1 LSFECAVETVR
12 GGFATPHGVTSVPG
26 RLAGCLY
33 RADGSKV
40 ALSERF
46 GGHRGDMM
54 HNDNPDHINPP
65 TTARRMPGRG
75 IYLGHFMGRHYGHF
89 ITETLST
96 FWIFEKLDAGEFD
109 YFLFHP
115 FVFGTDMPAYA
126 RFCLDR
132 FGLAPEKIVFALE
145 TPLVLDEVI
154 VPQRLLR
161 LNHSADPRLRS
172 VYRRISAA
180 VPHLPEPTRRV
191 YLSRRGLNMRKFHRV
206 VANEVQIEAVF
217 RQAGFEIVRPEGMPF
232 PDQIAL
238 YADAAILAG
247 LSGSALHN
255 SVFVREGT
263 LTIELGDPRYKGSP
277 APTQV
282 LCDRISGTRSVF
294 VPFRGRRFGPRK
306 TMLFDIG
313 HLAEQIEDILSAET
327 VPPMADGPLTVP
339 GLTPRAAWEIAYLCL
354 RPLGGSVLRRVLRR
368 SEPTA

>member
-1 LSFECAVETVR
+1 MSFECTVETIR
-12 GGFATPHGVTSVPG
+12 NGFATPHGVTGVPG
-26 RLAGCLY
+26 RLSGCLY
-33 RADGSKV
+33 RADGGKV

-54 HNDNPDHINPP
+54 QNDNPEYVEPP
-65 TTARRMPGRG
+65 ATARRMPGRG

-96 FWIFEKLDAGEFD
+96 FWIFEDLDAGDFD

-115 FVFGTDMPAYA
+115 FVFGTEMPAYA
-126 RFCLDR
+126 RFCLAR
-132 FGLAPEKIVFALE
+132 FGIAPEKVVFALE
-145 TPLVLDEVI
+145 TPLALDEVI
-154 VPQRLLR
+154 IPERLLR

-172 VYRRISAA
+172 VYSRIGASA
-180 VPHLPEPTRRV
+180 PHPPEPSRRV
-191 YLSRRGLNMRKFHRV
+191 YLSRRGLNMRKFDRV

-217 RQAGFEIVRPEGMPF
+217 RQAGFEIVQPEKLPF
-232 PDQIAL
+232 PDQISL

-255 SVFVREGT
+255 SVFVREGA

-277 APTQV
+277 APTQT
-282 LCDRISGTRSVF
+282 LCDQISGTRSAF

-306 TMLFDIG
+306 TMIFDIG
-313 HLAEQIEDILSAET
+313 HLAEQLEDILSAESASP
-327 VPPMADGPLTVP
+327 VAEGPLRVP
-339 GLTPRAAWEIAYLCL
+339 RLSPRAAWEIVYLCL

-368 SEPTA
+368 REPTA